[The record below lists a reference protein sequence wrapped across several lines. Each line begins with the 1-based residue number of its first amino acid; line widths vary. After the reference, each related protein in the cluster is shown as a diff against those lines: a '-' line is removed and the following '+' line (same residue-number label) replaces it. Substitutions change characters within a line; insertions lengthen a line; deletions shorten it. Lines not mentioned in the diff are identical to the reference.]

1 MKKEDWTGV
10 SISLGV
16 HLVLLIMLSLLTA
29 AATDERPMG
38 FLEVEFGDFKEG
50 RPVQRAPERVDP
62 EPDEV
67 EPDEEVEE
75 RPAVAPPDEVKP
87 VELPSENLDIPDEE
101 IIETPE
107 ADIIAPEKSVT
118 VEEEVAEEPE
128 PEREVVQPLG
138 SGSLTADDGT
148 DSGDEGEATEE
159 VASAP
164 YRIEGL
170 NRAPTSTPLPI
181 YSDSAPDDVRISIRI
196 TVDPQGRIIRRI
208 PLIKGDPNL
217 EREVM
222 NALLRWRFNALP
234 VDAPQENQLGTVS
247 FRFRR
252 H

>member
-62 EPDEV
+62 EPEEV
-67 EPDEEVEE
+67 EPEEEVEE

-87 VELPSENLDIPDEE
+87 VELPNENLDIPDEE

-118 VEEEVAEEPE
+118 VEDVVAEEPE
-128 PEREVVQPLG
+128 PEKEIVQPLG

-164 YRIEGL
+164 FRIEGL
-170 NRAPTSTPLPI
+170 NRTPTSTSLPF
-181 YSDSAPDDVRISIRI
+181 YSESAPDDVRISIRI
-196 TVDPQGRIIRRI
+196 TVNPEGRVTGTI
-208 PLIKGDPNL
+208 LLVKGDPNL

-222 NALLRWRFNALP
+222 NALRSWQFNKLP
-234 VDAPQENQLGTVS
+234 VGVPQEDQRGTVS